1 MLSLGKLAL
10 HHLAIK
16 VIDLEACEKFYS
28 QVLGLKPS
36 KFPYDE
42 NGPTRSVWLQ
52 SEEVILMLEQVGKG
66 SKPTS
71 KSSASVKPGLHLIAF
86 AIGRFERN
94 QWKERL
100 TMNGVSIEAESDFT
114 IYFRDPE
121 GNRVALSHYPDPI
134 SEAA

>member
-16 VIDLEACEKFYS
+16 VVDLEVCEKFYS

-36 KFPYDE
+36 KFPSDE
-42 NGPTRSVWLQ
+42 NGSVRSVWLQ
-52 SEEVILMLEQVGKG
+52 SETVILMLEQVEKAA
-66 SKPTS
+66 KPT

-100 TMNGVSIEAESDFT
+100 IMNDVSIEAESDFT

-121 GNRVALSHYPDPI
+121 GNRVALSHYPDPN